1 VSLGLAVHS
10 LTNYKHIFLFTM
22 FAVMTLAQFGN
33 DDRWRFLKLAAVA
46 LGMTVVVET
55 EQALLGVGHCRVRD
69 IVPNAA
75 GTLIGACII
84 EGVRAVRAGGHET
97 AS

>member
-1 VSLGLAVHS
+1 
-10 LTNYKHIFLFTM
+10 M